1 MELNESTLSVLKN
14 FSGINSNI
22 VIEEGNVLRTISE
35 AKNIL
40 ATATL
45 DDISF
50 SKKFGV
56 YDLNQFLGVLGLVD
70 KPNLKFEDD
79 FVIISDTTG
88 RSKVKYF
95 YSDIEMLTTPTKSV
109 TMPEADVTF
118 NLDEDTFNK
127 IKRAAGALDHN
138 ELVVSPGGGDSVTLT
153 VTSGEK
159 GATANNFSIDVPGTS
174 TLNKYS
180 FVFNIPNLKMMAG
193 NYEVSISTKL
203 ISSFK
208 QANVEYWIALEKSS
222 TYGD

>member
-22 VIEEGNVLRTISE
+22 VIEEGNILKTISE

-45 DDISF
+45 DDVNF
-50 SKKFGV
+50 EKGFGV
-56 YDLNQFLGVLGLVD
+56 YDLNEFLGVLGLVD
-70 KPNLKFEDD
+70 KPNLKFDEK
-79 FVIISDTTG
+79 FVVVSDSTG

-95 YSDIEMLTTPTKSV
+95 YTDTEMLTAPTKSV

-118 NLDEDTFNK
+118 TLDDDTFNK
-127 IKRAAGALDHN
+127 IKRAAAALGHK
-138 ELVVSPGGGDSVTLT
+138 ELVVTPGGGDSVTLT
-153 VTSGEK
+153 VSDTQN
-159 GATANNFSIDVPGTS
+159 ATANNFSIDVPGTS
-174 TLNKYS
+174 NLNKYS
-180 FVFNIPNLKMMAG
+180 FVFNVSNLKMMSG
-193 NYEVSISTKL
+193 DYDVSISTKL

-208 QANVEYWIALEKSS
+208 QKNVEYWIALEKTS

>member
-22 VIEEGNVLRTISE
+22 VIEEGNVLKTISE

-45 DDISF
+45 EDTSF
-50 SKKFGV
+50 SQKFGV
-56 YDLNQFLGVLGLVD
+56 YDLNEFLGVLGLVD
-70 KPNLKFEDD
+70 KPNLKFDND
-79 FVIISDTTG
+79 FVLISDSTG

-95 YSDIEMLTTPTKSV
+95 YSDIEMLTAPTKSV
-109 TMPEADVTF
+109 TMPEADVSFT
-118 NLDEDTFNK
+118 LDEDTFNK
-127 IKRAAGALDHN
+127 IKRASGALGHS
-138 ELVVSPGGGDSVTLT
+138 ELVVSPGGGDSITLT
-153 VTSGEK
+153 VTSSEN
-159 GATANNFSIDVPGTS
+159 ATANNFSIDVPGTS
-174 TLNKYS
+174 KLNKYS
-180 FVFNIPNLKMMAG
+180 FVFNVPNLKMMGG

-208 QANVEYWIALEKSS
+208 QTNVEYWIALEKSS